1 MCPVDPPL
9 LRILIATTNR
19 GKQQEIVSI
28 LSRVR
33 IGLAVLDEFPAVP
46 SPEETGATFEE
57 NARLKARYYSRAT
70 GLPAVAEDSGLMIDW
85 LDDEPGIYSARYGGT
100 AAADYSSKFAL
111 IYQKL
116 RERRLDTSPAR
127 FICAL
132 TVASGDRIVFETQ
145 GIVEG
150 TIAPAPRGTGGFGYD
165 PIFYFPPYARTLAE
179 VSGEEKDAVSHRGRA
194 FRKLRQYL
202 EGEGLTRG
210 A

>member
-1 MCPVDPPL
+1 MCPDCPPF

-19 GKQQEIVSI
+19 GKQQEIVSL
-28 LSRVR
+28 LSSVR
-33 IGLAVLDEFPAVP
+33 IGLALLDEFPAVS

-70 GLPAVAEDSGLMIDW
+70 GLPAVAEDSGLVIDG
-85 LDDEPGIYSARYGGT
+85 LDGEPGIHSARYGGT
-100 AAADYSSKFAL
+100 AAADFASKFAL

-116 RERRLDTSPAR
+116 RERRLDSSPAR
-127 FICAL
+127 FVCAL
-132 TVASGDRIVFETQ
+132 AVASGDRIVFEAQ

-165 PIFYFPPYARTLAE
+165 PIFYVPPYAKTLAE
-179 VSGEEKDAVSHRGRA
+179 VTGEDKEAVSHRGRA

-202 EGEGLTRG
+202 ESAGRTPE